1 MDNRGERFVNIFGTS
16 KPIIGMVHL
25 KPLPGAPRYD
35 SGAGMGQI
43 IETALKDAEALVS
56 GGIDALQVENQWDRP
71 FQKSEDVG
79 YETVAAITAVIE
91 RLKMRFEIPMGVTV
105 HLNAVIQAIAIAVA
119 AGCKWVRAFEMANAY
134 ISNAGFVEAAG
145 PAATRYRS
153 FLRADDDVMIFGDFH
168 VKHGSHQ
175 ILADRSLF
183 EQAEDVVTALGDAV
197 IVTGLKTGRPP
208 DKDDIAGIRGTVPV
222 PVLIGSGLSY
232 ENLDQLLPL
241 SDGAIVGSSFKVDNV
256 LANPVDK
263 KKVASFMDKVKRI
276 RGDR

>member
-1 MDNRGERFVNIFGTS
+1 MDNRGERFVGIFGTS

-35 SGAGMGQI
+35 SRAGMGQI

-91 RLKMRFEIPMGVTV
+91 RLKTRFEIPMGVTV

-153 FLRADDDVMIFGDFH
+153 FLRADEDVMIFGDFH

-208 DKDDIAGIRGTVPV
+208 DKDDIGGIRGTVPV

>member
-263 KKVASFMDKVKRI
+263 KKVASFMAKVKRI

>member
-1 MDNRGERFVNIFGTS
+1 MDNRGERFVSIFGTS